1 MDIQTEKLQLIEWL
15 VALKDEALVQ
25 ELVKWKEDHQHISV
39 EQYNQEL
46 ADANARIDNGE
57 YVSHEEVVKESASW
71 LKRV

>member
-57 YVSHEEVVKESASW
+57 YVSHEEVVKESATW
-71 LKRV
+71 LK

>member
-15 VALKDEALVQ
+15 VALKDQALIQ

-46 ADANARIDNGE
+46 EDANTRIDNGQ

-71 LKRV
+71 LK